1 MKSFFRRIPG
11 WLIILIIAVLF
22 IFCSFM
28 VSPKYQETLQL
39 LKSGVLLTIQISI
52 ISLMIALA
60 IGMVA
65 GIARAWGKPIISFVF
80 GIYVE
85 VFRGIPTFV
94 TVLYIAFVVTPLIAT
109 LLGKENISEVARVII
124 ALGISMGAYM
134 AEDIRAGIESIGRG
148 QMEAALSIGM
158 SYLQAMRFVILPQ
171 AIRNVTPTLGNDFI
185 SLLKDSS
192 LGSLIAVNELTQLGR
207 IRASLTYDSLTTW
220 NLVSILYLA
229 MTLSLSAVMAW
240 LEGRMRI
247 E

>member
-1 MKSFFRRIPG
+1 MKSFIRRLPG
-11 WLIILIIAVLF
+11 WVFILIIATLF
-22 IFCSFM
+22 ILYSFM
-28 VSPKYQETLQL
+28 ASPKYQETLQL
-39 LKSGVLLTIQISI
+39 LKSGILVTIQISI
-52 ISLMIALA
+52 MSLVIALS

-65 GIARAWGKPIISFVF
+65 GLGRASGKPIISFPF

-94 TVLYIAFVVTPLIAT
+94 TVIYVAFVVAPLIAT
-109 LLGKENISEVARVII
+109 LLGRENISEVARVII

-207 IRASLTYDSLTTW
+207 IRAGLTYDSLTAW

-229 MTLSLSAVMAW
+229 MTLSLSAILASVERKMMV
-240 LEGRMRI
+240 E
-247 E
+247 